1 MSSTPSVTNRFCPL
15 SFSLW
20 GSQALGAVYECS
32 RKIYCTIGRGSVQ
45 SLVLRLSLVRESNS
59 GEEGVSERRAAELG
73 FEGYQGSIATRYRGG
88 QRGGSATEVAGAPS
102 SCGWQAS
109 WVEGGSLPTKEEG
122 SRRLADRT
130 EDGTKEEG
138 NHEEKDERGS
148 RDRALG

>member
-1 MSSTPSVTNRFCPL
+1 MNVPGKSTAQPVMGVCNRLCSDYPL
-15 SFSLW
+15 
-20 GSQALGAVYECS
+20 
-32 RKIYCTIGRGSVQ
+32 
-45 SLVLRLSLVRESNS
+45 
-59 GEEGVSERRAAELG
+59 LG
-73 FEGYQGSIATRYRGG
+73 FEGYQGPIATRYRGG